1 MTNQIS
7 FKKHFFR
14 RIDIYVFSLF
24 FSCLLCFT
32 SCYKKPKDKKLTIGF
47 SQCVGSDTW
56 RKTMLEEM
64 KMELSLR
71 SGTNLIYTDANN
83 SSEKQIQQVEKMI
96 NDGIDLLIISPN
108 EAFPLTAIV
117 EQVYDKGIPVII
129 IDRKTS
135 SSRYTAYVGAENY
148 QVGKM
153 AAQYITKLLKGKG
166 KVVEILGLPGSS
178 PAMERDK
185 GFCDELRK
193 FPEMKLQLQVYGN
206 WIAGS
211 TYQQLEKNKDNI
223 LASDAI
229 FAHND
234 VMAGSVR
241 EFLQRNNTLKPIKVI
256 GVDALPGPGG
266 GLQMVSDK
274 KITAS
279 VLYPTGGKEAIN
291 IAFRILNKEPFSKE
305 NILQS
310 LVIDSTTVQL
320 MKLQWAKVSSQQKD
334 IERQQIKLTDQLRIY
349 DNQRLVLSI
358 IVVTLVLAVIFG
370 GLAFSALLENRKIN
384 KSLEQKNKE
393 ILDQRNQ
400 LLDASAKI
408 EAATEEK
415 LNFFTNISHEFRTP
429 LTLILSPLEDLL
441 KNEKVSYGDK
451 KELKMIQKNAYRLLK
466 LVNELIDYRKIEHQ
480 KFRVHPTKN
489 NAQSF
494 LTDIIESFRY
504 WAIKKEI
511 NLKLTGTKEEI
522 VTNFDVNILE
532 KVILNLLSNALK
544 FTPRQG
550 KITVTLLGGIDKFSI
565 EVADNGSGMTE
576 DELLHVWD
584 QFYQSDTV
592 ESRGSGLG
600 LALALELV
608 HLLGGSIEV
617 QSKKWHGSTF
627 KVILPL
633 EKSAVGEQLEERSIE
648 RKNELSEQ
656 IKMFITDESLL
667 GEKQVNIGQ
676 EYIKDHSVLIIEDN
690 IDLLNYLSEKLSSTY
705 EIFTATSGNKGL
717 TEAFE
722 KIPDIIVSD
731 VVIPGMSGKEITRT
745 LKNDLRT
752 SHIPI
757 ILLTAQG
764 SLEQQ
769 IEGIQSMA
777 DVYMTKPF
785 HFDYLLANVQN
796 LIRNRLILKE
806 HYISDISTNGEKKSV
821 LSVLDKKFL
830 NDFSGIVE
838 HHLSNEALSVD
849 DLAKTI
855 GISRIQLYRKVKALL
870 DCSITDYILNRRL
883 KKASYLL
890 LNEEYSISE
899 ISFKVG
905 ISSPTYFSTLFK
917 GKYGMSPSE
926 FKKKQST

>member
-1 MTNQIS
+1 
-7 FKKHFFR
+7 
-14 RIDIYVFSLF
+14 
-24 FSCLLCFT
+24 
-32 SCYKKPKDKKLTIGF
+32 
-47 SQCVGSDTW
+47 
-56 RKTMLEEM
+56 MLEEM

-71 SGTNLIYTDANN
+71 SGTALIYMDANN
-83 SSEKQIQQVEKMI
+83 SSSKQIQQVEKMVS
-96 NDGIDLLIISPN
+96 DGIDLLIISPN
-108 EAFPLTAIV
+108 EASPLTAIV
-117 EQVYDKGIPVII
+117 EQVYDKGIPVIV

-153 AAQYITKLLKGKG
+153 AAQYIVKLLQGKG

-185 GFCDELRK
+185 GFSDELSR
-193 FPEMKLQLQVYGN
+193 FPAIKLQSQIYGN
-206 WIAGS
+206 WIGGS
-211 TYQQLEKNKDNI
+211 TYQQLERDRDRI

-234 VMAGSVR
+234 VMAASAT
-241 EFLQRNNTLKPIKVI
+241 EFLKHNKSVKPIHVI
-256 GVDALPGPGG
+256 GVDALPGQGG
-266 GLQMVSDK
+266 GLQMISDK

-291 IAFRILNKEPFSKE
+291 IAFKILNKQPFSKE

-310 LVIDSTTVQL
+310 LVIDSSLVQL

-334 IERQQIKLTDQLRIY
+334 IERQQNMLADQLRVY
-349 DNQRLVLSI
+349 DSQRLVLSI
-358 IVVTLVLAVIFG
+358 IVITLVLAVIFG
-370 GLAFSALLENRKIN
+370 GLAFFSLLENRKIN
-384 KSLEQKNKE
+384 KSLEQKNTE

-441 KNEKVSYGDK
+441 HHKKASDGDK
-451 KELKMIQKNAYRLLK
+451 KELRMIQKNAYRLLR
-466 LVNELIDYRKIEHQ
+466 LVTELIDYRKIEHQ
-480 KFRVHPTKN
+480 KFRVHPTN
-489 NAQSF
+489 NDVQFF
-494 LTDIIESFRY
+494 LTDIVESFRY
-504 WAIKKEI
+504 SAIKKEI
-511 NLKLTGTKEEI
+511 NLKLVGPKEQI
-522 VTNFDVNILE
+522 LTSFDVNILE

-550 KITVTLLGGIDKFSI
+550 KIKVAFLTGFDNLSI
-565 EVADNGSGMTE
+565 EVADNGSGMSE

-600 LALALELV
+600 LALVRELV
-608 HLLGGSIEV
+608 HLLGGQIEV
-617 QSKKWHGSTF
+617 QSKKWQGSTF

-633 EKSAVGEQLEERSIE
+633 AKPVIGEPIEQRSIE
-648 RKNELSEQ
+648 RRNQLSEQ
-656 IKMFITDESLL
+656 VKIFITDESPL
-667 GEKQVNIGQ
+667 EEQSVYIGQ
-676 EYIKDHSVLIIEDN
+676 EYIREHSVLIIEDN
-690 IDLLNYLSEKLSSTY
+690 IDLLNYLSGKLSSDY
-705 EIFTATSGNKGL
+705 EIFTARSGSQGL
-717 TEAFE
+717 NEAFE
-722 KIPDIIVSD
+722 KIPDVIVSD
-731 VVIPGMSGKEITRT
+731 VVIPGISGKEIAKT
-745 LKNDLRT
+745 LKTDLRT

-757 ILLTAQG
+757 ILLTAQ
-764 SLEQQ
+764 SSPEQQ

-777 DVYMTKPF
+777 DVYLTKPF

-796 LIRNRLILKE
+796 LIRNRIILKE
-806 HYISDISTNGEKKSV
+806 HYISDISVGGEKKLTISA
-821 LSVLDKKFL
+821 LDKKFL
-830 NDFSGIVE
+830 NDFAGIVE
-838 HHLSNEALSVD
+838 HHLGNEALSVD

-899 ISFKVG
+899 IAFMVG
-905 ISSPTYFSTLFK
+905 VSSPTYFSTLFK

-926 FKKKQST
+926 FKKKKSV

>member
-1 MTNQIS
+1 
-7 FKKHFFR
+7 
-14 RIDIYVFSLF
+14 
-24 FSCLLCFT
+24 
-32 SCYKKPKDKKLTIGF
+32 
-47 SQCVGSDTW
+47 
-56 RKTMLEEM
+56 MLEEM

-71 SGTNLIYTDANN
+71 SGTNFIYTDANN
-83 SSEKQIQQVEKMI
+83 SSDRQIQQVEKMI

-108 EAFPLTAIV
+108 EASPLAAIV
-117 EQVYDKGIPVII
+117 EQVYDKGIPVIV

-153 AAQYITKLLKGKG
+153 AAQYITKLLRGKG

-185 GFCDELRK
+185 GFSDELRQ
-193 FPEMKLQLQVYGN
+193 FPELKLETQVYGN

-211 TYQQLEKNKDNI
+211 TYQQLEKNREKI

-234 VMAGSVR
+234 VMAASAT
-241 EFLQRNNTLKPIKVI
+241 EFLQRNHSIKRIKVI

-266 GLQMVSDK
+266 GLQMISEK

-291 IAFRILNKEPFSKE
+291 IAFKILNKEPFSKE

-310 LVIDSTTVQL
+310 MVIDSSLVQL
-320 MKLQWAKVSSQQKD
+320 MKLQWAKASSQQKD
-334 IERQQIKLTDQLRIY
+334 IERQQNMLTDQLRVY
-349 DNQRLVLSI
+349 DSQRIVLNI
-358 IVVTLVLAVIFG
+358 IVVTLVLAIIFG
-370 GLAFSALLENRKIN
+370 GLAFFSLLENRKIN
-384 KSLEQKNKE
+384 KSLEQKNNE

-400 LLDASAKI
+400 LVEASAKI

-429 LTLILSPLEDLL
+429 LTLILSPLDDML
-441 KNEKVSYGDK
+441 KNEKINSGEK
-451 KELKMIQKNAYRLLK
+451 RELAMIQKNAYRLLK

-480 KFRVHPTKN
+480 KFRVHLTKN

-494 LTDIIESFRY
+494 LSDIIESFRY
-504 WAIKKEI
+504 GAIKKDI
-511 NLKLTGTKEEI
+511 SLRLIGPKEEI
-522 VTNFDVNILE
+522 VANFDGNILE

-544 FTPRQG
+544 FTPKQG
-550 KITVTLLGGIDKFSI
+550 KITVTLLKGLEDFTI
-565 EVADNGSGMTE
+565 EVTDNGRGMTE

-600 LALALELV
+600 LALARELV
-608 HLLGGSIEV
+608 HLHGGSIGV
-617 QSKKWHGSTF
+617 QSKKWQGSTF

-633 EKSAVGEQLEERSIE
+633 EKPAKGDQLEERTAE
-648 RKNELSEQ
+648 RMNVLSEQ
-656 IKMFITDESLL
+656 VKVFIAEESLVA
-667 GEKQVNIGQ
+667 ERKVDTAQ

-690 IDLLNYLSEKLSSTY
+690 IDLLNYLTEKFSSTY
-705 EIFTATSGNKGL
+705 EVFTATSGNQGL
-717 TEAFE
+717 NEAFE
-722 KIPDIIVSD
+722 KIPDVIVSD
-731 VVIPGMSGKEITRT
+731 VVIPGMSGKEIAKV
-745 LKNDLRT
+745 LKTDLRT

-757 ILLTAQG
+757 VLLTAQG
-764 SLEQQ
+764 NPEQQ

-777 DVYMTKPF
+777 DIYMTKPF

-796 LIRNRLILKE
+796 LIRNRMILKE
-806 HYISDISTNGEKKSV
+806 HYISDISTSGEKKPV

-830 NDFSGIVE
+830 NDFAGIVE

-899 ISFKVG
+899 ISFMVG

-917 GKYGMSPSE
+917 SKYGMSPTE
-926 FKKKQST
+926 FKKKQGI